1 MQLLKL
7 FDPAVRI
14 IGNMKYTKKIA
25 LGSFIF
31 FLPVLVFLMFGYNHL
46 GSRYRANEE
55 FQSHLRYNQAIRE
68 FLEDVLL
75 ERGMIAAFQYGDASY
90 KQRIEALFDSVQTAI
105 KNVDALTPPTPRIKQ
120 GWEAIKSRWA
130 ILYEEIWSLSPQENF
145 NRHTALA
152 DQVLHLTQDTDVDP
166 DLIDDIHS
174 SIAHLAEIINEHLP
188 ALAQEAGKARAIGT
202 AVILKQSMS
211 LEEKKAATLLY
222 GTAQSH
228 KAAIK
233 HAFEITCKFHHDIC
247 RAISPFIEKMEHKT
261 DRLGDRFVS
270 EIINTDHW
278 PFDAQSYFDETTQT
292 VSYFFDTYDAIF
304 DALQTH
310 LSRELDLLTRQII
323 AISIIAM
330 IMLICLIYFMAGFY
344 LSFIESLKSLAKAS
358 KMIAQGD
365 FDISVPIRTK
375 DEMADVSH
383 AFNQMNQKIK
393 QTFAFLESYKKAIDK
408 SNIVSITDIRGDI
421 IYVNDPFCDITG
433 YTRKELIGQNHRI
446 LKDPSTP
453 KKIYEELWKTL
464 LDKRVWRGTL
474 KNIDKNKKPFYI
486 DTTVTPILN
495 DKGEIEEFIATRH
508 NITELI
514 EQKEELVHR
523 LYTDSLTGLPNRMQL
538 LEDLKQTSPGSVI
551 ALINIDRFSQINEF
565 YGSDIA
571 DEALVQMRDH
581 ITSFLRGAPL
591 GLYRLYADEFALV
604 LKGQSHKNDAQ
615 NLLEALH
622 EHIQSHPFLIQG
634 NAIIINVTLG
644 AIHTDTTQ
652 YPLTD
657 ADMILRHAKRLHK
670 NILILSDVNALKE
683 EIAHNIEYIKKI
695 KEAIAA
701 DRIAPYFQKIVD
713 NQTIDVIR
721 AEPYYHSIIDNR
733 SGTIS
738 KYECLMRLITPE
750 GKVISPFFF
759 LDIAKKARLYTRLT
773 RIIIEKTFAVF
784 ENREDEFSINLSVD
798 DIKDA
803 ATVEFILGKME
814 NPELSRRVIFE
825 ITESEGFENFEQVR
839 YFIERVK
846 QQGGKIAI
854 DDFGSGYSNFAYLMH
869 LQVDFIK
876 IDASLIKNIDK
887 DPNSRIIVTTIV
899 AFAKQLGIKTIAEFI
914 HSREVFEVVREI
926 GVDFSQGF
934 YFHEPQSQLSQIDQ
948 NETS

>member
-31 FLPVLVFLMFGYNHL
+31 FLPVLVFLIFGYNHL
-46 GSRYRANEE
+46 GSQYRAIKK
-55 FQSHLRYNQAIRE
+55 FQSNFYYSQKIQKAFKYI
-68 FLEDVLL
+68 LL
-75 ERGMIAAFQYGDASY
+75 ERGMMAAFKQGDFSY
-90 KQRIEALFDSVQTAI
+90 KPRIEINFNWIKTAIADVDAVLPPASPIQEEWKAI
-105 KNVDALTPPTPRIKQ
+105 KNKWAALRQ
-120 GWEAIKSRWA
+120 
-130 ILYEEIWSLSPQENF
+130 EIWSLSAQESF
-145 NRHTALA
+145 ERHTALA
-152 DQVLHLTQDTDVDP
+152 DQFLRLMQNTGIDSDTVANIDLGILHFG
-166 DLIDDIHS
+166 
-174 SIAHLAEIINEHLP
+174 EILSEHLP
-188 ALAQEAGKARAIGT
+188 TLIHDSGKARAIGIG
-202 AVILKQSMS
+202 VILKKSIS
-211 LEEKKAATLLY
+211 LEEKK
-222 GTAQSH
+222 
-228 KAAIK
+228 
-233 HAFEITCKFHHDIC
+233 
-247 RAISPFIEKMEHKT
+247 RAISIYGAIQSLTSDIRHAYETACSFYPDICPAISSSISKIIQESSSFSDIYISVINSE
-261 DRLGDRFVS
+261 RFAL
-270 EIINTDHW
+270 NPDM
-278 PFDAQSYFDETTQT
+278 YFGQATQT
-292 VSYFFDTYDAIF
+292 LYYYFNEYDALESI
-304 DALQTH
+304 LQK
-310 LSRELDLLTRQII
+310 LLDDKLVLLGKQTF
-323 AISIIAM
+323 AIVTVVLF
-330 IMLICLIYFMAGFY
+330 MLACLIYFMTGFY
-344 LSFIESLKSLAKAS
+344 LSFIESLKSLTKAS
-358 KMIAQGD
+358 EMIAQGD
-365 FDISVPIRTK
+365 FDISVPVRTK

-565 YGSDIA
+565 YGSNIA

-634 NAIIINVTLG
+634 NAIIINITLG

-713 NQTIDVIR
+713 NQTTDVIR

-750 GKVISPFFF
+750 GKVISPFSF
-759 LDIAKKARLYTRLT
+759 LSVAKKARLYTRLT

-798 DIKDA
+798 DIQDA

-825 ITESEGFENFEQVR
+825 ITESEEFENFEEIGH
-839 YFIERVK
+839 FIKKIK
-846 QQGGKIAI
+846 QKGGRIAI
-854 DDFGSGYSNFAYLMH
+854 DDFGSGYSNFAYLMN
-869 LQVDFIK
+869 LQADFIK

-887 DPNSRIIVTTIV
+887 DPNSRVIVETIV
-899 AFAKQLGIKTIAEFI
+899 AFAKVLGVKTIAEFV
-914 HSREVFEVVREI
+914 HSQAVFEIVKKI

-934 YFHEPQSQLSQIDQ
+934 FFYEPQSQPLQ
-948 NETS
+948 EKEVK

>member
-1 MQLLKL
+1 MKLLKL
-7 FDPAVRI
+7 FNPAIRI

-46 GSRYRANEE
+46 GSQYRAIEE
-55 FQSHLRYNQAIRE
+55 FQSHLRYNQAIRT

-75 ERGMIAAFQYGDASY
+75 ERGMIAAFQHGDASY
-90 KQRIEALFDSVQTAI
+90 KQRIEALFDSIQTAI
-105 KNVDALTPPTPRIKQ
+105 KNVDALKPPTPHIKQ
-120 GWEAIKSRWA
+120 EWEAIKSRWA
-130 ILYEEIWSLSPQENF
+130 ILHEEIWGLSPQENF
-145 NRHTALA
+145 NRRTALA

-166 DLIDDIHS
+166 DLIDDIHL
-174 SIAHLAEIINEHLP
+174 SIIHLAEILNEHLP
-188 ALAQEAGKARAIGT
+188 VLTQEAGKGRAIGT
-202 AVILKQSMS
+202 AVLLKQSMS

-222 GTAQSH
+222 GTVQSH

-233 HAFEITCKFHHDIC
+233 HAFEITCKSHHDIC

-261 DRLGDRFVS
+261 DRLCGRFVS

-278 PFDAQSYFDETTQT
+278 PLDAQSYFDETTQT
-292 VSYFFDTYDAIF
+292 ISYFFDTYDAIF

-310 LSRELDLLTRQII
+310 LSRELDLLARQIF

-330 IMLICLIYFMAGFY
+330 IMLICLIYFMIGFY
-344 LSFIESLKSLAKAS
+344 LSFIESLKSLTKAS
-358 KMIAQGD
+358 EMIAQGE
-365 FDISVPIRTK
+365 FDISVPVRTK

-383 AFNQMNQKIK
+383 AFNEMSQKIK

-446 LKDPSTP
+446 LKDPSAP
-453 KKIYEELWKTL
+453 EKIYKELWETI
-464 LDKRVWRGTL
+464 LDKRVWRGIL
-474 KNIDKNKKPFYI
+474 KNIDKNKKPFYFDATI
-486 DTTVTPILN
+486 TPILN

-508 NITELI
+508 NITQLI
-514 EQKEELVHR
+514 EQKEELMR
-523 LYTDSLTGLPNRMQL
+523 QLYTDSLTKLPNRMQL
-538 LEDLKQTSPGSVI
+538 LEDLKQIRPGGLL

-565 YGSDIA
+565 YGNDIA
-571 DEALVQMRDH
+571 DEVLTQMRDR
-581 ITSFLRGAPL
+581 ITFFLEAVSFK
-591 GLYRLYADEFALV
+591 LYRLYADEFALV
-604 LKGQSHKNDAQ
+604 IQEQFHKNDAQ

-634 NAIIINVTLG
+634 NAVIISVTLG

-657 ADMILRHAKRLHK
+657 ADMVLRHAKHLHK
-670 NILILSDVNALKE
+670 NILILSDVDALKE
-683 EIAHNIEYIKKI
+683 EIAHNIEYIEKI

-713 NQTIDVIR
+713 NQTIGMTQT
-721 AEPYYHSIIDNR
+721 EPYYHSIIDNR

-738 KYECLMRLITPE
+738 KYECLMRLITPD
-750 GKVISPFFF
+750 GRVISPFFF
-759 LDIAKKARLYTRLT
+759 LDVAKKARLYTHLT

-784 ENREDEFSINLSVD
+784 ENRKDEFSINLSVD
-798 DIKDA
+798 DIQDT

-814 NPELSRRVIFE
+814 NPELGRRVIFE
-825 ITESEGFENFEQVR
+825 ITESEEFENFEEIGH
-839 YFIERVK
+839 FIKKIK
-846 QQGGKIAI
+846 QKGGRIAI
-854 DDFGSGYSNFAYLMH
+854 DDFGSGYSNFAYLMN
-869 LQVDFIK
+869 LQADFIK

-887 DPNSRIIVTTIV
+887 DPNSRVIVETIV
-899 AFAKQLGIKTIAEFI
+899 AFAKLLGVKTIAEFV
-914 HSREVFEVVREI
+914 HSREVFEVVQEL

-934 YFHEPQSQLSQIDQ
+934 YFHEPRSQPSQIDQ
-948 NETS
+948 NETP